1 MSGRRRESSVS
12 RLHPWRP
19 LFDPLPLQEKA
30 WSKDQGCRSAGA
42 LARSSPLPEGEWS
55 EWWTSFTDRR
65 RALHRRNYTTHP
77 TLRQRQTHPCDQEN
91 ARQDDEQRDQRARCH
106 RLVQEESAP
115 QQAKHW
121 HEQRHAGCGGWPDM
135 RNQIKI
141 EEIRH

>member
-91 ARQDDEQRDQRARCH
+91 ARQDDEQLLIILSSVFLITGM
-106 RLVQEESAP
+106 RLPLPKRRVSGVVAP
-115 QQAKHW
+115 MERPATVS
-121 HEQRHAGCGGWPDM
+121 E
-135 RNQIKI
+135 
-141 EEIRH
+141 